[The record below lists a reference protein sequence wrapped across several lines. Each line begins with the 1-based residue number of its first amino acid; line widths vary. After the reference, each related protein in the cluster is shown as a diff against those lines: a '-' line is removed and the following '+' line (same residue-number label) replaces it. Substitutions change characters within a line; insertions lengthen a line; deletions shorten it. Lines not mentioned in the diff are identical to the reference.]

1 MAGRGRGRKPANAAS
16 RQKRAVAPEVEGPEV
31 DTPPAPDES
40 AAEPLPEQPP
50 DPAPDPTPKPASKA
64 VAKARAAGK
73 AIPEPG
79 EGPLDEPGTS
89 IIAPATKAPEPH
101 DPPLVDKP
109 DRPGPSKRDAY
120 EIGGKAVQ
128 PGYEATVN
136 IHIANLS
143 TAVPVSLP
151 IRVVHGRD
159 DGPTLFVS
167 AAVHGDEI
175 VGVEIIRRLLRRVT
189 GHRING
195 TLLLVP
201 VVNVFG
207 FVTHDR
213 YLPDRRDLNRSFPGS
228 ANGSLAAQLAN
239 AFRTEVVMRSDF
251 GIDLH
256 SAAVHRS
263 NYPQI
268 RVSADS
274 EKAAEMA
281 LAFSPP
287 AIITAPLREGS
298 MREFARA
305 DGVEMLLYEAGE
317 ALRFDEFAIRIG
329 VRGILRVMAQMGMID
344 RPPEAEEFQPVLSHK
359 TSWLRSPKGGI
370 FVAAPHAGA
379 LVEEG
384 DVIGTVSNPFGDD
397 AVELHA
403 PFSGMIIGEAML
415 PVVNRGDA
423 LFHIAQLDH
432 FGTAADRLKTITD
445 AINADP
451 LLDEDELI

>member
-1 MAGRGRGRKPANAAS
+1 MAGKGAGKDADKA
-16 RQKRAVAPEVEGPEV
+16 G
-31 DTPPAPDES
+31 TPKDDPAPLPDEQ
-40 AAEPLPEQPP
+40 AAEPLPEQPAEP
-50 DPAPDPTPKPASKA
+50 GQGQP
-64 VAKARAAGK
+64 AKATRRKISPVEAD
-73 AIPEPG
+73 

-89 IIAPATKAPEPH
+89 IMAPATKAPEPK

-109 DRPGPSKRDAY
+109 DTPGPTKRAPY

-136 IHIANLS
+136 IQIANLS

-201 VVNVFG
+201 VVNIFG

-213 YLPDRRDLNRSFPGS
+213 YLPDRRDLNRSFPGN

-239 AFRTEVVMRSDF
+239 AFRSEVVKRSDF

-256 SAAVHRS
+256 SAAVHRT

-274 EKAAEMA
+274 PKAAEMA

-287 AIITAPLREGS
+287 AIITAPLRDGS
-298 MREFARA
+298 LREFARA

-344 RPPEAEEFQPVLSHK
+344 RQPEPEEFQPVLSHK
-359 TSWLRSPKGGI
+359 TSWLRSPQGGI
-370 FVAAPHAGA
+370 FVAQPHAGA

-384 DVIGTVSNPFGDD
+384 DVLGTVSNPFGDD
-397 AVELHA
+397 MVELHA

-423 LFHIAQLDH
+423 LFHIARLDH
-432 FGTAADRLKTITD
+432 FDSAADRLKTITD
-445 AINADP
+445 AVNADA

>member
-1 MAGRGRGRKPANAAS
+1 MAAGPGEHKGPAQGADP
-16 RQKRAVAPEVEGPEV
+16 QPVQ
-31 DTPPAPDES
+31 PDEQPGPTRPR
-40 AAEPLPEQPP
+40 AAHP
-50 DPAPDPTPKPASKA
+50 
-64 VAKARAAGK
+64 KAR
-73 AIPEPG
+73 PEPG
-79 EGPLDEPGTS
+79 EGPLDEPGAS
-89 IIAPATKAPEPH
+89 IIAPATPAEAPH
-101 DPPLVDKP
+101 LPPLVDKP
-109 DRPGPSKRDAY
+109 DEPGPTQREPY
-120 EIGGKAVQ
+120 EIAGKLVQ
-128 PGYEATVN
+128 PGYESTVN

-143 TAVPVSLP
+143 TAVPVPLP

-159 DGPTLFVS
+159 EGPTLFVS

-201 VVNVFG
+201 VVNIFG

-213 YLPDRRDLNRSFPGS
+213 YLPDRRDLNRSFPGL
-228 ANGSLAAQLAN
+228 ANGSLAAQLAHT
-239 AFRTEVVMRSDF
+239 FRTEVVKRSDF

-256 SAAVHRS
+256 SAAVHRT
-263 NYPQI
+263 NYPQV
-268 RVSADS
+268 RVSSDS
-274 EKAAEMA
+274 EEAAEMA
-281 LAFSPP
+281 LAFGPP
-287 AIITAPLREGS
+287 AIITAPLRDGS
-298 MREFARA
+298 LRQFARD

-317 ALRFDEFAIRIG
+317 ALRFDELSIRIG
-329 VRGILRVMAQMGMID
+329 VRGILRVMARMGMID
-344 RPPEAEEFQPVLSHK
+344 HPPEPEDFQPILSHK

-370 FVAAPHAGA
+370 FVAQPHAGDI
-379 LVEEG
+379 VSEG
-384 DVIGTVSNPFGDD
+384 DVLGTVSDPFGDD

-423 LFHIAQLDH
+423 LFHIAHIDHLDS
-432 FGTAADRLKTITD
+432 AEQRLRTIVD

>member
-1 MAGRGRGRKPANAAS
+1 MAAGGETPKPS
-16 RQKRAVAPEVEGPEV
+16 PS
-31 DTPPAPDES
+31 PA
-40 AAEPLPEQPP
+40 QGP
-50 DPAPDPTPKPASKA
+50 DPAAPPPAHKKA
-64 VAKARAAGK
+64 Q
-73 AIPEPG
+73 PEPG

-89 IIAPATKAPEPH
+89 VVAPTTKAEPPTL
-101 DPPLVDKP
+101 PPLVDKP
-109 DRPGPSKRDAY
+109 DEPGPTKREPY
-120 EIGGKAVQ
+120 EIGGKLVQ
-128 PGYEATVN
+128 AGYEATVT
-136 IHIANLS
+136 IPIAQLS

-213 YLPDRRDLNRSFPGS
+213 YLPDRRDLNRSFPGN

-239 AFRTEVVMRSDF
+239 AFRSEVVVRSDF

-256 SAAVHRS
+256 SAAVHRT

-268 RVSADS
+268 RVSSDS

-281 LAFSPP
+281 LAFGPP
-287 AIITAPLREGS
+287 AIITAPLRDGS
-298 MREFARA
+298 LRQFARD

-317 ALRFDEFAIRIG
+317 ALRFDELSIRIG
-329 VRGILRVMAQMGMID
+329 VRGILRVMAKMGMID
-344 RPPEAEEFQPVLSHK
+344 HPPEPEDFQPILSHK
-359 TSWLRSPKGGI
+359 TSWIRSPKGGI
-370 FVAAPHAGA
+370 FVAQPHAGA
-379 LVEEG
+379 VVQEG
-384 DVIGTVSNPFGDD
+384 DVLGTVSNPFGDD
-397 AVELHA
+397 MVELRA

-423 LFHIAQLDH
+423 LFHIARIDQFDS
-432 FGTAADRLKTITD
+432 AADRLRTIVD
-445 AINADP
+445 AVSADP

>member
-1 MAGRGRGRKPANAAS
+1 MGKGAGEAKGPVQASDQPPSQPAEKLGEHGR
-16 RQKRAVAPEVEGPEV
+16 
-31 DTPPAPDES
+31 
-40 AAEPLPEQPP
+40 AEPH
-50 DPAPDPTPKPASKA
+50 PA
-64 VAKARAAGK
+64 
-73 AIPEPG
+73 PG
-79 EGPLDEPGTS
+79 EGPLDEPGS
-89 IIAPATKAPEPH
+89 SVIAPATPAEAPTL
-101 DPPLVDKP
+101 PPLVDKP
-109 DRPGPSKRDAY
+109 DEPGPSHRAPY
-120 EIGGKAVQ
+120 EIAGKLVQ
-128 PGYEATVN
+128 PGYEATIN

-143 TAVPVSLP
+143 TAVPVPLP

-201 VVNVFG
+201 VVNIFG

-213 YLPDRRDLNRSFPGS
+213 YLPDRRDLNRSFPGM
-228 ANGSLAAQLAN
+228 ANGSLAAQLAHT
-239 AFRTEVVMRSDF
+239 FRTEVIKRSDF

-256 SAAVHRS
+256 SAAVHRV

-281 LAFSPP
+281 LAFGPP
-287 AIITAPLREGS
+287 AIITAPLRDGS
-298 MREFARA
+298 MRQFARD

-317 ALRFDEFAIRIG
+317 ALRFDELSIRIG
-329 VRGILRVMAQMGMID
+329 VRGILRVMATMGMID
-344 RPPEAEEFQPVLSHK
+344 YPPEPEDFQPVLSHK

-370 FVAAPHAGA
+370 FVAQPHAGDI
-379 LVEEG
+379 VHEG
-384 DVIGTVSNPFGDD
+384 DVLGTVSDPFGDD

-423 LFHIAQLDH
+423 LFHIARIDQFDS
-432 FGTAADRLKTITD
+432 AEQRLRTIVD
-445 AINADP
+445 AVSADP

>member
-1 MAGRGRGRKPANAAS
+1 MAKRGSSSDA
-16 RQKRAVAPEVEGPEV
+16 
-31 DTPPAPDES
+31 
-40 AAEPLPEQPP
+40 
-50 DPAPDPTPKPASKA
+50 APDPKGEATPARPYTEPKPA
-64 VAKARAAGK
+64 
-73 AIPEPG
+73 PG
-79 EGPLDEPGTS
+79 EGPLDEPGQS
-89 IIAPATKAPEPH
+89 IIAPSTPAPAP
-101 DPPLVDKP
+101 DLPPLVDKP
-109 DRPGPSKRDAY
+109 DEPGPSEREPY
-120 EIGGKAVQ
+120 EIADKLIQ

-136 IHIANLS
+136 IAITELA
-143 TAVPVSLP
+143 TTVPVSLP

-159 DGPTLFVS
+159 EGPTLFVS
-167 AAVHGDEI
+167 AAIHGDEI

-201 VVNVFG
+201 VVNIFG

-213 YLPDRRDLNRSFPGS
+213 YLPDRRDLNRSFPGNT
-228 ANGSLAAQLAN
+228 NGSLAAQLAHT
-239 AFRTEVVMRSDF
+239 FRKEVVLRSDF

-256 SAAVHRS
+256 SAAVHRT

-268 RVSADS
+268 RVTSES

-281 LAFSPP
+281 LAFCPP
-287 AIITAPLREGS
+287 IVVTAPLRDGS
-298 MREFARA
+298 LRDFAHR
-305 DGVEMLLYEAGE
+305 DGVEMLLYESGE
-317 ALRFDEFAIRIG
+317 ALRFDEFAIRTG
-329 VRGILRVMAQMGMID
+329 VKGILRVMAKMGMID
-344 RPPEAEEFQPVLSHK
+344 HPPEPEQFEPALSHK

-370 FVAAPHAGA
+370 FVAQPHAGA

-384 DVIGTVSNPFGDD
+384 DVLGTVSDPFGDD
-397 AVELHA
+397 MVEIRA

-423 LFHIAQLDH
+423 LFHLARLDQFESAGDRIKAIA
-432 FGTAADRLKTITD
+432 D